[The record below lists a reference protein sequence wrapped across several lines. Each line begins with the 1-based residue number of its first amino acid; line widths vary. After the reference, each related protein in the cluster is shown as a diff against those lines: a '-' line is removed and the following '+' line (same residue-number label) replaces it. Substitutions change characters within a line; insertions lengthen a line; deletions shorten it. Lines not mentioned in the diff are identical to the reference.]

1 MPSYFQTI
9 CGPAIRLISSFWTR
23 FWRNT
28 LMAHRYQPPVVI
40 FRSWLNNHYECFL
53 TLNVSVITSWH
64 FVPSYLW
71 YLVFGGAP
79 FDFNCAS
86 APRRRNFDLQS
97 YSFRETFLINVLV
110 GRHPRVFRLKHFEK
124 FLRHHQSWRCCKI
137 HFFAVAIFW
146 KVFLYLTLLI
156 LLINQWQNV
165 QESSIRVT
173 IWTSC
178 AASEW
183 IWKVIP
189 VMFQPSRE
197 TCPQKPLWNGPSC
210 PSVLSVE

>member
-9 CGPAIRLISSFWTR
+9 CEPAIRLISSFWTR

-40 FRSWLNNHYECFL
+40 FRSSLNNHYECFL

-124 FLRHHQSWRCCKI
+124 FLGHHQSWQCCKI

-156 LLINQWQNV
+156 TVDKPMTKCTRVEHPSYHLDELR
-165 QESSIRVT
+165 SIRMNMKSNTGYVPT
-173 IWTSC
+173 KPGDLP
-178 AASEW
+178 SEA
-183 IWKVIP
+183 
-189 VMFQPSRE
+189 
-197 TCPQKPLWNGPSC
+197 LA
-210 PSVLSVE
+210 